1 MMKSSRCGALELFA
15 RAIAAV
21 LLAAGLAACGGTPER
36 AEKPAP
42 LVFPS
47 PPDEPRFVY
56 ERSLRGS
63 GDVDPLNK
71 ENELRLLLTGETTT
85 TEGLVKPYAVA
96 VHQGKV
102 YVSDTVDRFVKV
114 FDFPNKKYYKIGD
127 DDREPLAKPL
137 GIDVDSAGNV
147 YVADATRKYV
157 MVYDASG
164 KFLRK
169 IGGPKSFERLSS
181 VTVDPE
187 GSRVY
192 VVDIGGVTS
201 DQHQVQVFEAKTG
214 NHLFNIGKRGVE
226 LGEFN
231 LPRDLAV
238 GKDGRLYVVDG
249 GNFRVQIFDRDGKPI
264 KAFGK
269 VGKQPGQFSRPK
281 EIATDRQGNVYV
293 ADAAFGNFQIF
304 NPDGELL
311 MFIGERSEREA
322 PARYMLP
329 AGIAVDE
336 DGRVYFVDQWF
347 RRVDIFRPYTL
358 KESDGFLGHAIYPPE
373 SKAEKK

>member
-1 MMKSSRCGALELFA
+1 MSRFIAVSGAVVL
-15 RAIAAV
+15 AI
-21 LLAAGLAACGGTPER
+21 LMAACGTAPPESAQK
-36 AEKPAP
+36 AEP
-42 LVFPS
+42 LLFPS

-56 ERSLRGS
+56 ERTLRS
-63 GDVDPLNK
+63 SIDVDPLNK
-71 ENELRLLLTGETTT
+71 ESELRLMLTGEATTA
-85 TEGLVKPYAVA
+85 EGLVKPYAVA
-96 VHQGKV
+96 AHDGKV

-114 FDFPNKKYYKIGD
+114 FDFPNRKYYKIGD

-147 YVADATRKYV
+147 YVADGTRKYV
-157 MVYDASG
+157 MVYDTNG

-169 IGGPKSFERLSS
+169 IGGPNSFERLSS

-187 GSRVY
+187 GNRVY
-192 VVDIGGVTS
+192 VVDIGGVAS
-201 DQHQVQVFEAKTG
+201 DQHQVQVFDAKNG
-214 NHLFNIGKRGVE
+214 NHLFNIGKRGGE

-281 EIATDRQGNVYV
+281 EIATDPQGNVYV

-322 PARYMLP
+322 PGRYMLP

-347 RRVDIFRPYTL
+347 RRVDVFRPVVI
-358 KESDGFLGHAIYPPE
+358 KENEGALGRAIFPPAPPE
-373 SKAEKK
+373 AKAEKK

>member
-1 MMKSSRCGALELFA
+1 MNSIIPGTMMAGVRAL
-15 RAIAAV
+15 AAA
-21 LLAAGLAACGGTPER
+21 LLAAGLAACGPTTPER

-56 ERSLRGS
+56 ERTLRS
-63 GDVDPLNK
+63 SIDVDPLSK
-71 ENELRLLLTGETTT
+71 ESELRLMLTGEATTA
-85 TEGLVKPYAVA
+85 EGLVKPYAVA

-114 FDFPNKKYYKIGD
+114 FDFPNRKYYKIGD

-137 GIDVDSAGNV
+137 GIDVDSAGNL

-157 MVYDASG
+157 MVYDAAG
-164 KFLRK
+164 KFARK

-187 GSRVY
+187 GNRLY

-201 DQHQVQVFEAKTG
+201 DQHQVQVFDAKSG
-214 NHLFNIGKRGVE
+214 NHLFNIGKRGGE

-238 GKDGRLYVVDG
+238 GKEGRLYVVDG
-249 GNFRVQIFDRDGKPI
+249 GNFRVQVFDHDGKPI
-264 KAFGK
+264 KAFGR

-281 EIATDRQGNVYV
+281 EIATDPQGNVYV

-304 NPDGELL
+304 DPEGELL
-311 MFIGERSEREA
+311 MFIGDRSEREA
-322 PARYMLP
+322 PAKYLLP

-347 RRVDIFRPYTL
+347 RRVDVFRPATI
-358 KESDGFLGHAIYPPE
+358 KENEGYLGRAIYPPE
-373 SKAEKK
+373 PKAEKK

>member
-1 MMKSSRCGALELFA
+1 MNRFISGTGAALL
-15 RAIAAV
+15 AAV
-21 LLAAGLAACGGTPER
+21 LVSGLAACGTAPPEST
-36 AEKPAP
+36 EKPAP
-42 LVFPS
+42 LLFPS

-56 ERSLRGS
+56 ERTLRS
-63 GDVDPLNK
+63 SIDVDPLNK
-71 ENELRLLLTGETTT
+71 ESELRLMLTGEATTA
-85 TEGLVKPYAVA
+85 EGLVKPYAVA
-96 VHQGKV
+96 AHQGKV

-137 GIDVDSAGNV
+137 GIDVDNAGNV
-147 YVADATRKYV
+147 YVADGTRKYV
-157 MVYDASG
+157 MVYDANG

-169 IGGPKSFERLSS
+169 IGGPNSFERLSS

-187 GSRVY
+187 GNRVY

-201 DQHQVQVFEAKTG
+201 DQHQVQVFDAKTG
-214 NHLFNIGKRGVE
+214 NHLFNIGKRGGD

-281 EIATDRQGNVYV
+281 EIATDPQGNVYV

-311 MFIGERSEREA
+311 MYIGERSEREA

-347 RRVDIFRPYTL
+347 RRVDVFRPVVI
-358 KESDGFLGHAIYPPE
+358 KENEGALGRAIFPPAPPE
-373 SKAEKK
+373 AKAEKK